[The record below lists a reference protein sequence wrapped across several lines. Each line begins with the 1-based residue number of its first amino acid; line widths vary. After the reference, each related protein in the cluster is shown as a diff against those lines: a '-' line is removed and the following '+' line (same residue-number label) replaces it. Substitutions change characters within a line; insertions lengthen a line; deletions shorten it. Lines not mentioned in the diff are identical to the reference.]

1 LVALYVTSSVNG
13 SGQTTVSAGLGR
25 LLLGHGQKV
34 SFFKPVIADSQNQP
48 GQSNDSD
55 TILMKHLLAIEE
67 SADLLGPVF
76 RNESDLKN
84 GIKKAYAAVS
94 AGKDVVII
102 EGLSGQAPSIVE
114 ALDARAMVIEV
125 YSPDLAQTLA
135 SHKNFG
141 RRLLGVVINKVP
153 RSRLEAVRR
162 EISAQLAGVKI
173 LGIMPEDRALLSL
186 TVSELA
192 ERIHGEILR
201 GAGKAAELVE
211 NIMLGAMYVD
221 SGLDYFGRQA
231 NKAVVLKS
239 DRPDMQLAAL
249 ETSTRCLVLAGKT
262 APIPA
267 VLARAEDQN
276 VPIITVKDNVATVVA
291 SIESALIQTRFSA
304 EKLPRLTE
312 IMGRHFDSPSVYQGL
327 GLAS

>member
-1 LVALYVTSSVNG
+1 VITSSVNG
-13 SGQTTVSAGLGR
+13 SGKTTISAGLGK
-25 LLLGHGQKV
+25 LLVSRGRKV
-34 SFFKPVIADSQNQP
+34 GFLKPVIADSQNQP
-48 GQSNDSD
+48 GKSNDSD

-76 RNESDLKN
+76 HDESDLKN
-84 GIKKAYAAVS
+84 GIRKAYTAVS
-94 AGKDVVII
+94 TGKDVVII
-102 EGLSGQAPSIVE
+102 EGPFDQAPSVAE
-114 ALDARAMVIEV
+114 ALDARVMGIEV
-125 YSPDLAQTLA
+125 YAADLAQKLA
-135 SHKNFG
+135 SYRNFG

-153 RSRLEAVRR
+153 RNRLEAVRS
-162 EISAQLAGVKI
+162 EISAQVAGVKI

-192 ERIHGEILR
+192 GRIHGEILQ
-201 GAGKAAELVE
+201 GAGKAAGLVE
-211 NIMLGAMYVD
+211 NIMLGPMYVG
-221 SGLDYFGRQA
+221 SGLDYFSRQA

-262 APIPA
+262 TPIST

-291 SIESALIQTRFSA
+291 GIESALMQTRFSA

-327 GLAS
+327 GLAN

>member
-25 LLLGHGQKV
+25 LLLGHGRKV
-34 SFFKPVIADSQNQP
+34 GFLKPVIADSQNQP

-76 RNESDLKN
+76 RDESDLKN

-94 AGKDVVII
+94 AGKDVIII
-102 EGLSGQAPSIVE
+102 EGPFGQAPSVVE

-153 RSRLEAVRR
+153 RSRLEAVRS
-162 EISAQLAGVKI
+162 EMAAQLAGVKI

-291 SIESALIQTRFSA
+291 NIESALIETRFSA

-327 GLAS
+327 GLAN